1 MKPANILAERRMHG
15 SRARQHVQH
24 RSNISGRCNQ
34 QYACSIQQ
42 CKMVMFAFA
51 SAEVGDTGLQHKTN
65 HESPAAG
72 VG

>member
-1 MKPANILAERRMHG
+1 MQLAVCM
-15 SRARQHVQH
+15 QHSAMQDGIV
-24 RSNISGRCNQ
+24 
-34 QYACSIQQ
+34 
-42 CKMVMFAFA
+42 AFA